1 MAGYEDY
8 LDARRADQ
16 YGFDQGSGGAVR
28 LVQVDHS
35 NSFGS
40 IGRER
45 VSDKEKK
52 EGSSLSI
59 QPF

>member
-16 YGFDQGSGGAVR
+16 YGFDQGSGGAGSTGPSR
-28 LVQVDHS
+28 PFKL
-35 NSFGS
+35 FGS

-45 VSDKEKK
+45 VSDKGKK
-52 EGSSLSI
+52 EGKFFVYSAL
-59 QPF
+59 